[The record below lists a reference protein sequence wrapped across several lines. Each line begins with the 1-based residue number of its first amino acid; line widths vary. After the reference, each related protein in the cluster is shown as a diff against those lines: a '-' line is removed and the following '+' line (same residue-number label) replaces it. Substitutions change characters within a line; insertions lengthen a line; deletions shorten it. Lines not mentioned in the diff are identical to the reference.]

1 MPVGRLCYLLHKSLF
16 ILDALNDCI
25 VKQSKILDMKKSK
38 GPLVLHIIFW
48 IVIILFI
55 AASVFFEK
63 GKHTMKDYFLSF
75 GVLGIIN
82 ISLFYI
88 NYIFLIP
95 SLIKKRKKYWLYLI
109 SFFLLII
116 GATLIKTI
124 IAVLNPV
131 ELLTYTMDGKQK
143 EFTVNQFAINSVFFE
158 GFFLICSCIIKFT
171 IDWFSNERI
180 QRNLESERR
189 EMELQFLKSQLN
201 PHFLF
206 NSLNNIYSLAYQ
218 KSDKTADAIMK
229 LSEIMRY
236 MIYES
241 NTPTVELSKEVDYL
255 TNYIE
260 LQKIRFKDGAFV
272 ELSLNGEID
281 NQKIVPLML
290 ISFVEN
296 AFKHGVVNDPAEPV
310 KINII
315 ANQKILHFSVINK
328 KSQQN
333 KDAQG
338 GVGLTNVE
346 RRLQLVYPDRYKLN
360 VVNSATHYTCELMI
374 DI

>member
-1 MPVGRLCYLLHKSLF
+1 M
-16 ILDALNDCI
+16 
-25 VKQSKILDMKKSK
+25 KQSK
-38 GPLVLHIIFW
+38 GPLILHAIYWVMISF
-48 IVIILFI
+48 IIILGFFLSPER
-55 AASVFFEK
+55 ASV
-63 GKHTMKDYFLSF
+63 KHYMITLVGF
-75 GVLGIIN
+75 GIIN
-82 ISLFYI
+82 VSLFYI
-88 NYIFLIP
+88 NYLILIP
-95 SLIKKRKKYWLYLI
+95 QLIKNKKRYFLYILTFI
-109 SFFLLII
+109 VLL
-116 GATLIKTI
+116 GAGALIKTV
-124 IAVLNPV
+124 IAVLNPKDLLEYV
-131 ELLTYTMDGKQK
+131 EAGQGKKTFQ
-143 EFTVNQFAINSVFFE
+143 INYYFFIQLFLC
-158 GFFLICSCIIKFT
+158 GFFLVSSCIIKFAA
-171 IDWFSNERI
+171 DWFSSERI

-241 NTPTVELSKEVDYL
+241 NTPTVALSKEVDYL

-260 LQKIRFKDGAFV
+260 LQKIRFKDGAYI
-272 ELSLNGEID
+272 ELTLNGEID

-328 KSQQN
+328 KNQQN

>member
-1 MPVGRLCYLLHKSLF
+1 M
-16 ILDALNDCI
+16 
-25 VKQSKILDMKKSK
+25 KQSK
-38 GPLVLHIIFW
+38 GPLILHAIFW
-48 IVIILFI
+48 TIIVMLIVGMNIFDTSI
-55 AASVFFEK
+55 
-63 GKHTMKDYFLSF
+63 HTAKDYFISY
-75 GVLGIIN
+75 VVYGIIN
-82 ISLFYI
+82 ISIFYI

-95 SLIKKRKKYWLYLI
+95 ELIKKRKKYFIYVLA
-109 SFFLLII
+109 FLL
-116 GATLIKTI
+116 LIAVSVVAKTA
-124 IAVLNPV
+124 IAVLYPDDVLTAVNAKGKRMDIPV
-131 ELLTYTMDGKQK
+131 HNFVIMVTFL
-143 EFTVNQFAINSVFFE
+143 S

-171 IDWFSNERI
+171 IDWFASERI

-241 NTPTVELSKEVDYL
+241 NTPTVALSKEVDYL
-255 TNYIE
+255 TSYIE
-260 LQKIRFKDGAFV
+260 LQKIRFKDGAYI
-272 ELSLNGEID
+272 ELTLNGEID

-296 AFKHGVVNDPAEPV
+296 AFKHGVVTDPAEPV

-315 ANQKILHFSVINK
+315 ANQKILHFSVVNK
-328 KSQQN
+328 KNQQN

>member
-1 MPVGRLCYLLHKSLF
+1 M
-16 ILDALNDCI
+16 N
-25 VKQSKILDMKKSK
+25 KSK
-38 GPLVLHIIFW
+38 GPVVLHSLFW
-48 IVIILFI
+48 SLIILFLI
-55 AASVFFEK
+55 IITIFEK
-63 GKHTMKDYFLSF
+63 EPHTMKDYFLSY
-75 GVLGIIN
+75 GVLGILNVSI
-82 ISLFYI
+82 FYI
-88 NYIFLIP
+88 NYIILIP
-95 SLIKKRKKYWLYLI
+95 GLIKKRKKYWLYLLC
-109 SFFLLII
+109 FLLLMV
-116 GATLIKTI
+116 TTSFVKTI
-124 IAVLNPV
+124 VAVLNPT
-131 ELLTYTMDGKQK
+131 ELLHYSMNGKI
-143 EFTVNQFAINSVFFE
+143 EEVSVTNFFFTRFFVI
-158 GFFLICSCIIKFT
+158 GFFLVASCIIKFT
-171 IDWFSNERI
+171 LDWFSNERI

-241 NTPTVELSKEVDYL
+241 NTPTVALNKEVDYL
-255 TNYIE
+255 TSYIE
-260 LQKIRFKDGAFV
+260 LQKIRFKDGAYI

-281 NQKIVPLML
+281 NQQIVPLML

-296 AFKHGVVNDPAEPV
+296 AFKHGVVTDPNDPV

-315 ANQKILHFSVINK
+315 ANQKILHFSVVNK
-328 KSQQN
+328 KNQQN

-346 RRLQLVYPDRYKLN
+346 RRLQLVYPERYKLN
-360 VVNSATHYTCELMI
+360 VVNSSTHYTCELMI

>member
-1 MPVGRLCYLLHKSLF
+1 
-16 ILDALNDCI
+16 
-25 VKQSKILDMKKSK
+25 MKKSR
-38 GPLVLHIIFW
+38 GPLVLHSLYWLFIFAF
-48 IVIILFI
+48 IILDFI
-55 AASVFFEK
+55 FNKEARPK
-63 GKHTMKDYFLSF
+63 NYYLISF
-75 GVLGIIN
+75 GLFSVIN
-82 ISLFYI
+82 ISVFYI
-88 NYIFLIP
+88 NYLILIP
-95 SLIKKRKKYWLYLI
+95 EFIKSRKKYWLYVI
-109 SFFLLII
+109 TFLLLIA
-116 GATLIKTI
+116 ATAFIKTGV
-124 IAVLNPV
+124 AVLNV
-131 ELLTYTMDGKQK
+131 DTMMQY
-143 EFTVNQFAINSVFFE
+143 EFE
-158 GFFLICSCIIKFT
+158 GQKRSFSVSQYYVAQIFVCGFFMVCSFVVKF
-171 IDWFSNERI
+171 IVDWFNSERI

-218 KSDKTADAIMK
+218 KSDKTADAVLK

-241 NTPTVELSKEVDYL
+241 NTPTVALNKEVEYL

-260 LQKIRFKDGAFV
+260 LQKIRFKDGAYI

-296 AFKHGVVNDPAEPV
+296 AFKHGVVTDPQEPV
-310 KINII
+310 RINII

-328 KSQQN
+328 KNQQN

-338 GVGLTNVE
+338 GVGLVNVE
-346 RRLQLVYPDRYKLN
+346 RRLQLIYPDRYKLN

>member
-1 MPVGRLCYLLHKSLF
+1 
-16 ILDALNDCI
+16 
-25 VKQSKILDMKKSK
+25 MKKSK
-38 GPLVLHIIFW
+38 GP
-48 IVIILFI
+48 IILHGIYWAVILIII
-55 AASVFFEK
+55 ALDVFFDTEAK
-63 GKHTMKDYFLSF
+63 SVKHILLSF
-75 GVLGIIN
+75 ILFGIIN
-82 ISLFYI
+82 VSLFYI
-88 NYIFLIP
+88 NYLILIP
-95 SLIKKRKKYWLYLI
+95 NLIKQRKKYFLYILAFVLLLGAASLIK
-109 SFFLLII
+109 
-116 GATLIKTI
+116 TVV
-124 IAVLNPV
+124 AVLNPKDMLEYV
-131 ELLTYTMDGKQK
+131 MDGKKKTLLADQY
-143 EFTVNQFAINSVFFE
+143 FFAQLFLC
-158 GFFLICSCIIKFT
+158 GFFLVSSCLIKFAA
-171 IDWFSNERI
+171 DWFANERI

-241 NTPTVELSKEVDYL
+241 NTPTVALSKEVDYL

-260 LQKIRFKDGAFV
+260 LQKIRFKDGAFI
-272 ELSLNGEID
+272 ELTLNGEID
-281 NQKIVPLML
+281 DQKIVPLML

-296 AFKHGVVNDPAEPV
+296 AFKHGVVNDPENPV

-328 KSQQN
+328 KNNQN

-346 RRLQLVYPDRYKLN
+346 RRLQLTYPDRYKLN

>member
-1 MPVGRLCYLLHKSLF
+1 
-16 ILDALNDCI
+16 
-25 VKQSKILDMKKSK
+25 MKKSK
-38 GPLVLHIIFW
+38 GPLILHSIFW
-48 IVIILFI
+48 GLILMFIIIIVMLQNG
-55 AASVFFEK
+55 VV
-63 GKHTMKDYFLSF
+63 TLKDYVLSF
-75 GVLGIIN
+75 GVFGIIN
-82 ISLFYI
+82 VSIFYI

-95 SLIKKRKKYWLYLI
+95 SLIKKRKKYWLYML
-109 SFFLLII
+109 SFFALIAIAALL
-116 GATLIKTI
+116 KTT
-124 IAVLNPV
+124 IAVLNPT
-131 ELLTYTMDGKQK
+131 ELLHYTMDGKTK
-143 EFTVNQFAINSVFFE
+143 ETPVNTFVLNSAFSA
-158 GFFLICSCIIKFT
+158 GFFLVASCLIKFT

-241 NTPTVELSKEVDYL
+241 NTPTVALNKEVDYL
-255 TNYIE
+255 INYIE
-260 LQKIRFKDGAFV
+260 LQKIRFKDGAFI
-272 ELSLNGEID
+272 ELTLNGEID

-296 AFKHGVVNDPAEPV
+296 AFKHGVVNDPENPV

-328 KSQQN
+328 KNAQN

-338 GVGLTNVE
+338 GVGLPNVE

>member
-1 MPVGRLCYLLHKSLF
+1 MKQSRGPF
-16 ILDALNDCI
+16 ILHA
-25 VKQSKILDMKKSK
+25 V
-38 GPLVLHIIFW
+38 FW
-48 IVIILFI
+48 GFICLLIIVI
-55 AASVFFEK
+55 SMMGSE
-63 GKHTMKDYFLSF
+63 KHTMKDYFLSYFVF
-75 GVLGIIN
+75 GIVN
-82 ISLFYI
+82 VSVFYI

-95 SLIKKRKKYWLYLI
+95 SLIKKRKKYWLYVL
-109 SFFLLII
+109 SFILLIVV
-116 GATLIKTI
+116 ATFVKTV
-124 IAVLNPV
+124 IAVLNPE
-131 ELLTYTMDGKQK
+131 ELLRYTFDGKSHNMS
-143 EFTVNQFAINSVFFE
+143 VNNFAINTVFII
-158 GFFLICSCIIKFT
+158 GFFLVSSCIIKFT
-171 IDWFSNERI
+171 IDWFASERI

-241 NTPTVELSKEVDYL
+241 NTPTVALSKEVDYL
-255 TNYIE
+255 TSYIE
-260 LQKIRFKDGAFV
+260 LQKIRFKDGAYI
-272 ELSLNGEID
+272 ELTLNGEID

-296 AFKHGVVNDPAEPV
+296 AFKHGVVTDPAEPV

-315 ANQKILHFSVINK
+315 ANQKILHFSVVNK
-328 KSQQN
+328 KNQQN

-346 RRLQLVYPDRYKLN
+346 RRLQLVYPDRYKLD

>member
-1 MPVGRLCYLLHKSLF
+1 
-16 ILDALNDCI
+16 
-25 VKQSKILDMKKSK
+25 MKKSR
-38 GPLVLHIIFW
+38 GALILHGIFW
-48 IVIILFI
+48 GLMLLLIIIDVVWTKEKFDLKDFFYGKV
-55 AASVFFEK
+55 VF
-63 GKHTMKDYFLSF
+63 
-75 GVLGIIN
+75 GIIN

-88 NYIFLIP
+88 NYIILIP
-95 SLIKKRKKYWLYLI
+95 QLIGKRRRYFLYVLAFIALLAAVPLLKTTLTVLMREDIFAPSKDIKKPELTVTLYY
-109 SFFLLII
+109 F
-116 GATLIKTI
+116 
-124 IAVLNPV
+124 V
-131 ELLTYTMDGKQK
+131 Q
-143 EFTVNQFAINSVFFE
+143 VFIC
-158 GFFLICSCIIKFT
+158 GFFLVSSCIIKF
-171 IDWFSNERI
+171 IVDWFNSERI
-180 QRNLESERR
+180 KRNLESERR

-241 NTPTVELSKEVDYL
+241 NTPTVSLSKEVDYL
-255 TNYIE
+255 KSYIE
-260 LQKIRFKDGAFV
+260 LQKIRFKDGAYV
-272 ELSLNGEID
+272 EMNLNGEID
-281 NQKIVPLML
+281 DQKIVPLML

-296 AFKHGVVNDPAEPV
+296 AFKHGVVNDPDEPI

-328 KSQQN
+328 KNQQN

-338 GVGLTNVE
+338 GVGLPNVE
-346 RRLQLVYPDRYKLN
+346 RRLQLIYPDRYKLN
-360 VVNSATHYTCELMI
+360 VVNSATHYNCELMI

>member
-1 MPVGRLCYLLHKSLF
+1 
-16 ILDALNDCI
+16 
-25 VKQSKILDMKKSK
+25 MK
-38 GPLVLHIIFW
+38 
-48 IVIILFI
+48 
-55 AASVFFEK
+55 E
-63 GKHTMKDYFLSF
+63 YFLSYGVF
-75 GVLGIIN
+75 GALN
-82 ISLFYI
+82 ISVFYI

-95 SLIKKRKKYWLYLI
+95 ELIKKRKKYWLYII
-109 SFFLLII
+109 SFFLLI
-116 GATLIKTI
+116 AAVVFVKTV
-124 IAVLNPV
+124 IAVLNPD
-131 ELLTYTMDGKQK
+131 ELLHHTMDGKAY
-143 EFTVNQFAINSVFFE
+143 EMSVNSFAINSIFVV
-158 GFFLICSCIIKFT
+158 GFFLVSSCIIKFT
-171 IDWFSNERI
+171 LDWLSSERI
-180 QRNLESERR
+180 QRDLENERR

-241 NTPTVELSKEVDYL
+241 NTPTVSLSKEVDYL

-260 LQKIRFKDGAFV
+260 LQKIRFKDGAYV
-272 ELSLNGEID
+272 EMSLNGEID
-281 NQKIVPLML
+281 DQKIVPLML

-296 AFKHGVVNDPAEPV
+296 AFKHGVVNDPAEPIR
-310 KINII
+310 INII

-328 KSQQN
+328 KNQQN

-360 VVNSATHYTCELMI
+360 VVNSSTHYTCELMI

>member
-1 MPVGRLCYLLHKSLF
+1 
-16 ILDALNDCI
+16 
-25 VKQSKILDMKKSK
+25 MKKSK
-38 GPLVLHIIFW
+38 GPLILHALYW
-48 IVIILFI
+48 AVIVFIIILD
-55 AASVFFEK
+55 VFFSAERNTT
-63 GKHTMKDYFLSF
+63 KHVVISIMLF
-75 GVLGIIN
+75 GVIN
-82 ISLFYI
+82 VSLFYI
-88 NYIFLIP
+88 NYLILIP
-95 SLIKKRKKYWLYLI
+95 QLIKRKKKYFLYILLFLLLLGAASLIK
-109 SFFLLII
+109 
-116 GATLIKTI
+116 TVV
-124 IAVLNPV
+124 AVLNPKDM
-131 ELLTYTMDGKQK
+131 MDYVMEGKKKTWPADQY
-143 EFTVNQFAINSVFFE
+143 FFAQLFIC
-158 GFFLICSCIIKFT
+158 GFFLVSSCLIKFAA
-171 IDWFSNERI
+171 DWFSNERI
-180 QRNLESERR
+180 QRDLESERR

-241 NTPTVELSKEVDYL
+241 NTPTVDLSKEVEYL

-260 LQKIRFKDGAFV
+260 LQKIRFKDGAFI
-272 ELSLNGEID
+272 ELTLNGEID
-281 NQKIVPLML
+281 AQKIVPLML

-296 AFKHGVVNDPAEPV
+296 AFKHGVVNDPENPV

-328 KSQQN
+328 KNQQN

>member
-1 MPVGRLCYLLHKSLF
+1 
-16 ILDALNDCI
+16 
-25 VKQSKILDMKKSK
+25 MKKSK
-38 GPLVLHIIFW
+38 GPLILHGIFW
-48 IVIILFI
+48 ALIILI
-55 AASVFFEK
+55 ISLDVFFDSQVK
-63 GKHTMKDYFLSF
+63 SVKHFLLSL
-75 GVLGIIN
+75 VLFGIIN

-88 NYIFLIP
+88 NYLILIP
-95 SLIKKRKKYWLYLI
+95 QLIKKRKKYFLYMLA
-109 SFFLLII
+109 FVLLL
-116 GATLIKTI
+116 GAAALIKTVV
-124 IAVLNPV
+124 AVLNPKDM
-131 ELLTYTMDGKQK
+131 MDYIMEGKPKTLQAD
-143 EFTVNQFAINSVFFE
+143 QYFFVQLFLC
-158 GFFLICSCIIKFT
+158 GFFLVSSCLIKFAA
-171 IDWFSNERI
+171 DWFSNERI

-241 NTPTVELSKEVDYL
+241 NTPTVALSKEVDYL
-255 TNYIE
+255 INYVE
-260 LQKIRFKDGAFV
+260 LQKIRFKDGAFI
-272 ELSLNGEID
+272 ELTLNGEID
-281 NQKIVPLML
+281 DQKIVPLML

-296 AFKHGVVNDPAEPV
+296 AFKHGVVNDPENPV

-328 KSQQN
+328 KNQQN

-338 GVGLTNVE
+338 GIGLPNVE

>member
-1 MPVGRLCYLLHKSLF
+1 MISF
-16 ILDALNDCI
+16 I
-25 VKQSKILDMKKSK
+25 
-38 GPLVLHIIFW
+38 
-48 IVIILFI
+48 IILGFFLSPER
-55 AASVFFEK
+55 ASV
-63 GKHTMKDYFLSF
+63 KHYMITLVGF
-75 GVLGIIN
+75 GIIN
-82 ISLFYI
+82 VSLFYI
-88 NYIFLIP
+88 NYLILIP
-95 SLIKKRKKYWLYLI
+95 QLIKNKKRYFLYILTFI
-109 SFFLLII
+109 VLL
-116 GATLIKTI
+116 GAGALIKTV
-124 IAVLNPV
+124 IAVLNPKDLLEYV
-131 ELLTYTMDGKQK
+131 EAGQGKKTFQ
-143 EFTVNQFAINSVFFE
+143 INYYFFIQLFLC
-158 GFFLICSCIIKFT
+158 GFFLVSSCIIKFAA
-171 IDWFSNERI
+171 DWFSSERI

-241 NTPTVELSKEVDYL
+241 NTPTVALSKEVDYL

-260 LQKIRFKDGAFV
+260 LQKIRFKDGAYI
-272 ELSLNGEID
+272 ELTLNGEID

-328 KSQQN
+328 KNQQN

>member
-1 MPVGRLCYLLHKSLF
+1 
-16 ILDALNDCI
+16 
-25 VKQSKILDMKKSK
+25 MKKSR
-38 GPLVLHIIFW
+38 GPIILHSIFW
-48 IVIILFI
+48 GVIIAINI
-55 AASVFFEK
+55 AMNAISDT
-63 GKHTMKDYFLSF
+63 KHTYTDYIITYLVF
-75 GVLGIIN
+75 GVIN
-82 ISLFYI
+82 VSIFYI

-95 SLIKKRKKYWLYLI
+95 ELIVKRKKYFLFVI
-109 SFFLLII
+109 SFLLLIV
-116 GATLIKTI
+116 ASVFLKTVA
-124 IAVLNPV
+124 AVLYRDDV
-131 ELLTYTMDGKQK
+131 LTYINQAKQK
-143 EFTVNQFAINSVFFE
+143 VEMPIHSFVVFVVFIS
-158 GFFLICSCIIKFT
+158 GFFLISSCIIKFI
-171 IDWFSNERI
+171 IDWFATERI

-241 NTPTVELSKEVDYL
+241 NTPTVALSKEVDYL
-255 TNYIE
+255 KNYIE
-260 LQKIRFKDGAFV
+260 LQKIRFKDGAFI
-272 ELSLNGEID
+272 EMTLNGEID
-281 NQKIVPLML
+281 DQKIVPLML

-296 AFKHGVVNDPAEPV
+296 AFKHGVVTDANEPV
-310 KINII
+310 KIDII

-328 KSQQN
+328 KNNQN

-338 GVGLTNVE
+338 GVGLPNVE
-346 RRLQLVYPDRYKLN
+346 RRLQLIYPDRYKLN
-360 VVNSATHYTCELMI
+360 VVNSPTHYTCELMI

>member
-1 MPVGRLCYLLHKSLF
+1 
-16 ILDALNDCI
+16 
-25 VKQSKILDMKKSK
+25 MKKSK
-38 GPLVLHIIFW
+38 APLILHSIFW
-48 IVIILFI
+48 LVIVSLSAIFIVTSASILSAKRQMI
-55 AASVFFEK
+55 
-63 GKHTMKDYFLSF
+63 SF
-75 GVLGIIN
+75 GAFGILN
-82 ISLFYI
+82 VSLFYI
-88 NYIFLIP
+88 NYIILIP
-95 SLIKKRKKYWLYLI
+95 ELIKKRKRYWLYTFVFFVLI
-109 SFFLLII
+109 LIVA
-116 GATLIKTI
+116 GIKTTV
-124 IAVLNPV
+124 AVLNPSDM
-131 ELLTYTMDGKQK
+131 LMDKQHTAGYNVT
-143 EFTVNQFAINSVFFE
+143 EYFVNRVLIG
-158 GFFLICSCIIKFT
+158 GFFMISSCLIKFT
-171 IDWFSNERI
+171 IEWFSNERI

-241 NTPTVELSKEVDYL
+241 NTPTVSLSKEVDYL

-260 LQKIRFKDGAFV
+260 LQKIRFKDGAFI
-272 ELSLNGEID
+272 ELTLNGEID
-281 NQKIVPLML
+281 DQKIVPLML

-296 AFKHGVVNDPAEPV
+296 AFKHGVVTDPDNPV

-328 KSQQN
+328 KNQQN

-338 GVGLTNVE
+338 GVGLPNVE
-346 RRLQLVYPDRYKLN
+346 RRLQLIYPDRYKLN
-360 VVNSATHYTCELMI
+360 VVNSASHYTCELMI

>member
-1 MPVGRLCYLLHKSLF
+1 M
-16 ILDALNDCI
+16 
-25 VKQSKILDMKKSK
+25 KQSK
-38 GPLVLHIIFW
+38 GPLILHSLYWTVIFF
-48 IVIILFI
+48 IIILDVFI
-55 AASVFFEK
+55 GSQ
-63 GKHTMKDYFLSF
+63 KH
-75 GVLGIIN
+75 GVKHYMIALILFGIIN
-82 ISLFYI
+82 VSLFYI
-88 NYIFLIP
+88 NYLILIP
-95 SLIKKRKKYWLYLI
+95 Q
-109 SFFLLII
+109 
-116 GATLIKTI
+116 LIKTKKRYFLYI
-124 IAVLNPV
+124 LAFILLLGGSALIKTVIAVLNPKEMLDYV
-131 ELLTYTMDGKQK
+131 KMEDGKK
-143 EFTVNQFAINSVFFE
+143 TLPADYYFFVQLFLC
-158 GFFLICSCIIKFT
+158 GFFLVSSCIIKFAA
-171 IDWFSNERI
+171 DWFSSERI

-241 NTPTVELSKEVDYL
+241 NTPTVALSKEVDYL
-255 TNYIE
+255 TSYIE
-260 LQKIRFKDGAFV
+260 LQKIRFKDGAYI
-272 ELSLNGEID
+272 ELTLNGEID

-296 AFKHGVVNDPAEPV
+296 AFKHGVVTDPAEPV

-315 ANQKILHFSVINK
+315 ANQKILHFSVVNK
-328 KSQQN
+328 KNQQN

-346 RRLQLVYPDRYKLN
+346 RRLQLVYPDSYKLN

>member
-1 MPVGRLCYLLHKSLF
+1 MKEEKGALILHS
-16 ILDALNDCI
+16 
-25 VKQSKILDMKKSK
+25 
-38 GPLVLHIIFW
+38 IFW
-48 IVIILFI
+48 SVVVAAAITIVLTTGSEITLKRELI
-55 AASVFFEK
+55 
-63 GKHTMKDYFLSF
+63 SF
-75 GVLGIIN
+75 GLFGILNVSI
-82 ISLFYI
+82 FYI

-95 SLIKKRKKYWLYLI
+95 LLIKKRKKYWLYLVA
-109 SFFLLII
+109 FFFAII
-116 GATLIKTI
+116 IVAFLKTV
-124 IAVLNPV
+124 IAVLNPKDMMIIRDEKV
-131 ELLTYTMDGKQK
+131 AY
-143 EFTVNQFAINSVFFE
+143 TVNQYFFGKAFLA
-158 GFFLICSCIIKFT
+158 GFFMVSSCIIKFT
-171 IDWFSNERI
+171 VDWFSRERV

-241 NTPTVELSKEVDYL
+241 NTPTVSLSKEVDYL

-260 LQKIRFKDGAFV
+260 LQKIRFKDGAFI
-272 ELSLNGEID
+272 ELTLNGEID
-281 NQKIVPLML
+281 DQKIVPLML

-296 AFKHGVVNDPAEPV
+296 AFKHGVVTDPENPV

-328 KSQQN
+328 KNQQN

-346 RRLQLVYPDRYKLN
+346 RRLQLIYPDRYKLN

>member
-1 MPVGRLCYLLHKSLF
+1 
-16 ILDALNDCI
+16 
-25 VKQSKILDMKKSK
+25 MKKSK
-38 GPLVLHIIFW
+38 GPLILHGIFW
-48 IVIILFI
+48 AFIILII
-55 AASVFFEK
+55 ALDVFFDSQVK
-63 GKHTMKDYFLSF
+63 SVKHFLLSL
-75 GVLGIIN
+75 VLFGIIN

-88 NYIFLIP
+88 NYLILIP
-95 SLIKKRKKYWLYLI
+95 QLIKKRKKYFLYMLA
-109 SFFLLII
+109 FVLLL
-116 GATLIKTI
+116 GAAALIKTVV
-124 IAVLNPV
+124 AVLNPKDM
-131 ELLTYTMDGKQK
+131 MDYIMEGKPKTLQADQY
-143 EFTVNQFAINSVFFE
+143 FFAQLFLC
-158 GFFLICSCIIKFT
+158 GFFLVSSCLIKFAA
-171 IDWFSNERI
+171 DWFSNERI

-241 NTPTVELSKEVDYL
+241 NTPTVALSKEVDYL

-260 LQKIRFKDGAFV
+260 LQKIRFKDGAFI
-272 ELSLNGEID
+272 ELTLNGEID
-281 NQKIVPLML
+281 DQKIVPLML

-296 AFKHGVVNDPAEPV
+296 AFKHGVVNDPENPV

-328 KSQQN
+328 KNQQN

-338 GVGLTNVE
+338 GIGLPNVE